1 MKLLLLFLS
10 ALLITINVFS
20 QNLTIYEEST
30 QGACDGYAILDPSS
44 INSAEN
50 YTWLTTTQDSIV
62 TGSLLSNSDTL
73 FNLCS
78 GYYAL
83 QYHDSLFPIS
93 NIDTLYYYFTVNPVN
108 ICSNFA
114 VSATGVNETSAGTC
128 DGSAAAAVT
137 GANGAVTYLWSNSSS
152 TASINGLCVGNYT
165 VTATDTA
172 SCTANFTV
180 NIASDS
186 TCSNFT
192 VSATG
197 VNETSAGTCDGS
209 AAAAVTGANGAVTYL
224 WSNSSTTASIN
235 GLCVGNYTVTATDS
249 ASCTA
254 VYTVYVDTDS
264 TATSPLQLIIST
276 NNESLAG
283 ACDGVVD
290 ITVTGG
296 VQPYTYAYSFGGT
309 NTSTIST
316 VCTGYHTIVVYDAF
330 GDSISGLFII
340 TSPTTTYDTY
350 NYSDS
355 TVTDTVFTA
364 PIETCLIDF
373 AYIDTAYISNTVF
386 LGSDSL
392 QLTWTVID
400 SSGMQLITTDY
411 FISGLSSGV
420 YTFSLS
426 LFCGNKA
433 IDNVFTLIDSYY
445 VEPTSLG
452 VDEFTEESI
461 TAYPNP
467 FMDKLTLQVP
477 SSMVG
482 DQLKV
487 IDIYGRVFLEKTI
500 KFTKQTLQLSELANG
515 PYFIVTDQ
523 YSIKVQKN

>member
-1 MKLLLLFLS
+1 M
-10 ALLITINVFS
+10 
-20 QNLTIYEEST
+20 
-30 QGACDGYAILDPSS
+30 
-44 INSAEN
+44 
-50 YTWLTTTQDSIV
+50 
-62 TGSLLSNSDTL
+62 
-73 FNLCS
+73 
-78 GYYAL
+78 
-83 QYHDSLFPIS
+83 
-93 NIDTLYYYFTVNPVN
+93 
-108 ICSNFA
+108 
-114 VSATGVNETSAGTC
+114 
-128 DGSAAAAVT
+128 
-137 GANGAVTYLWSNSSS
+137 
-152 TASINGLCVGNYT
+152 CVGNYT
-165 VTATDTA
+165 VTATDT
-172 SCTANFTV
+172 
-180 NIASDS
+180 
-186 TCSNFT
+186 
-192 VSATG
+192 
-197 VNETSAGTCDGS
+197 
-209 AAAAVTGANGAVTYL
+209 
-224 WSNSSTTASIN
+224 
-235 GLCVGNYTVTATDS
+235 